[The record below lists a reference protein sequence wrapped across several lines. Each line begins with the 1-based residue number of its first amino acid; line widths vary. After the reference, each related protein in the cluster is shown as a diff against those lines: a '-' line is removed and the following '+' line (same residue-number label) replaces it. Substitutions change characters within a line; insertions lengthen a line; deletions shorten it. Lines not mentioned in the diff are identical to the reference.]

1 MCSIIL
7 LSQENII
14 CLASFTFSVLQVFD
28 YNLTTKNSSSLNSLS
43 LISVI
48 HFHWLRVKKKLF
60 LPFPDSDDFV
70 LLSPG
75 LIIMWACSLEA
86 CFTWTKIFS
95 STSSILHC
103 IKDHISRAALLVTTY
118 WLPTYS
124 YLLLTLPLCLVFPL
138 QLYLISKGT
147 IQPYVHY
154 ISGTSSSL
162 LEQGNYQ

>member
-1 MCSIIL
+1 MPGKTEMKSRN
-7 LSQENII
+7 LSG
-14 CLASFTFSVLQVFD
+14 
-28 YNLTTKNSSSLNSLS
+28 
-43 LISVI
+43 
-48 HFHWLRVKKKLF
+48 LRVLAIWWIDMN
-60 LPFPDSDDFV
+60 LNDFPAPNSIQSSFNCFSWLKV
-70 LLSPG
+70 AITIMTTLLSPG

-95 STSSILHC
+95 STSSRLHC

-154 ISGTSSSL
+154 ISGMSSSL
-162 LEQGNYQ
+162 LEQGKYQ

>member
-1 MCSIIL
+1 MFSTFRQSHWQASRPQKSLLKGCCFFEYWRTKLSTYCLIAPHQRCWMCLIIL

-70 LLSPG
+70 SQPLNAWKNRNEKQKFIWPQGS
-75 LIIMWACSLEA
+75 
-86 CFTWTKIFS
+86 
-95 STSSILHC
+95 
-103 IKDHISRAALLVTTY
+103 
-118 WLPTYS
+118 S
-124 YLLLTLPLCLVFPL
+124 YLVNRYESQRFSCTKFNPKF
-138 QLYLISKGT
+138 I
-147 IQPYVHY
+147 
-154 ISGTSSSL
+154 
-162 LEQGNYQ
+162 